1 MVFGNLSTGYWLGAA
16 AAAGLHWVELG
27 RKTLSGTSDTIDVG
41 NTTWLRAGTGL
52 GVNQTGK
59 FTINKN
65 GASGNNGSTKDL
77 HSVDGISSVSTTQ
90 WTLRCKIRFSALG
103 TNTNVCVGLSDSD
116 SSEGGNTNQDF
127 IGARILPASAL
138 LRSRQTDDDE
148 IRTGQDNS
156 NSFTWAINTDYFLQI
171 ERTSSTAYSV
181 KLSSTDSF
189 SADLVNDSGSSLAS
203 GITGLRYI
211 KICDA
216 ENDGAENCQGEI
228 TDLKFWNGT
237 NTTSGTPS
245 YTAAFSCL
253 TAKPYMMVLQHGIP
267 SGNISSR
274 LRLNFDTGSNY
285 AQRGSRNGASDS
297 TGTSRDNVS
306 FSLNPGNASDEFLT
320 AMIMNKADQEKLWVS
335 HGIDTTAGASN
346 DPNRSELT
354 GKWANTSDSITS
366 VNVYHSESGDYAVGS
381 EVVVLGYDPDDTE
394 GTSVWEEL
402 ADVEVSS
409 GSIVNTGTIDAKKYL
424 MIQLYTVPNGTSY
437 SFLRFNS
444 DTGTNYASRYSTNGG
459 SDATGTSSDDGILFY
474 APLNETERYMTAFI
488 INKSDKE
495 KLVIGEGIAQ
505 NTAGAGNAPERR
517 ELYGKWANTSA
528 SITSIQVDSKNG
540 SFAAGTRLKVWGF
553 D

>member
-1 MVFGNLSTGYWLGAA
+1 ML
-16 AAAGLHWVELG
+16 
-27 RKTLSGTSDTIDVG
+27 
-41 NTTWLRAGTGL
+41 
-52 GVNQTGK
+52 
-59 FTINKN
+59 
-65 GASGNNGSTKDL
+65 
-77 HSVDGISSVSTTQ
+77 
-90 WTLRCKIRFSALG
+90 
-103 TNTNVCVGLSDSD
+103 
-116 SSEGGNTNQDF
+116 
-127 IGARILPASAL
+127 
-138 LRSRQTDDDE
+138 
-148 IRTGQDNS
+148 
-156 NSFTWAINTDYFLQI
+156 
-171 ERTSSTAYSV
+171 
-181 KLSSTDSF
+181 
-189 SADLVNDSGSSLAS
+189 
-203 GITGLRYI
+203 
-211 KICDA
+211 
-216 ENDGAENCQGEI
+216 
-228 TDLKFWNGT
+228 
-237 NTTSGTPS
+237 
-245 YTAAFSCL
+245 
-253 TAKPYMMVLQHGIP
+253 VLQHGIP